1 MEIQRLDKN
10 ILFGAFAKACSDF
23 GDEGG
28 NVGSGEC
35 FADDIGIG
43 CPFDNED
50 EDLLCSIIRPNHW
63 REVFEKKEDQKP
75 EPLPEFQFGDKVT
88 VRLGSPTEGI
98 FNMYVDDHGI
108 IRASV
113 LFEGS
118 ECCEEVAVNDLK
130 AGWHD

>member
-1 MEIQRLDKN
+1 MEIQHLDKN

-50 EDLLCSIIRPNHW
+50 EELGCNKIRPSHW
-63 REVFEKKEDQKP
+63 REVFEGKDKQRLKP
-75 EPLPEFQFGDKVT
+75 GPQFQFGDKVT
-88 VRLGSPTEGI
+88 H
-98 FNMYVDDHGI
+98 YVDFPV
-108 IRASV
+108 RAVFSAYKDSLYSGEAYV
-113 LFEGS
+113 LFEGEV
-118 ECCEEVAVNDLK
+118 ECQTVPLRNLK
-130 AGWHD
+130 AGWE

>member
-1 MEIQRLDKN
+1 MEIQHLDKN

-63 REVFEKKEDQKP
+63 REVFEGKDEH
-75 EPLPEFQFGDKVT
+75 EPVSLPPFKFGDKVT
-88 VRLGSPTEGI
+88 WTGGHPREGI
-98 FNMYVDDHGI
+98 FSAYCDQ
-108 IRASV
+108 RWAYV
-113 LFEGS
+113 LFEG
-118 ECCEEVAVNDLK
+118 ENCCEVVAVSSLR
-130 AGWHD
+130 AGWNG